1 MLETL
6 PQYLRIMRVRSWI
19 GWIFYFAL
27 GCFSSFDMPSGNVVP
42 ISAALI
48 SATSGAFIIN
58 QCYDL
63 ACDRLHFTKNQLPV
77 AAGAVSQSNA
87 FSLFALSTILSLS
100 LVALTDLSL
109 IPLFLLFVGIWICY
123 SVPPIRLKGRPVL
136 DVVIVGLGSGVLPFL
151 IGLQVSHQLTL
162 DWWLPWMG
170 QRYQDA
176 LLAVMPLLLFQC
188 STHILQAV
196 GDYEADLG
204 AGVRTSVVRYGK
216 EKSIKTAKV
225 LLIASLSLPLI
236 YGVLRLSLTD
246 YVLYFLIILLP
257 CLPFFLYV
265 MKKNL
270 FSKESIGDLTKTAKK
285 AAPIVYA
292 ILIFYIILIRISLLG
307 G

>member
-6 PQYLRIMRVRSWI
+6 PQYLKVIRVRSWI
-19 GWIFYFAL
+19 GWIFFFAL
-27 GCFSSFDMPSGNVVP
+27 GCFSSFETPSENVIP
-42 ISAALI
+42 ISVALI
-48 SATSGAFIIN
+48 SATSGAFILN

-77 AAGAVSQSNA
+77 AVGAVSSSSA
-87 FSLFALSTILSLS
+87 FSLFALSIILSLS

-109 IPLFLLFVGIWICY
+109 IPLFLLYVGIWICY

-176 LLAVMPLLLFQC
+176 LLVMIPLLLFQS
-188 STHILQAV
+188 STHIFQAV

-204 AGVRTSVVRYGK
+204 AGVSTSVVRYGK
-216 EKSIKTAKV
+216 KQSIKTAKM
-225 LLIASLSLPLI
+225 LLIASLFLPLI
-236 YGVLRLSLTD
+236 YGMLKLPVAGNVLW
-246 YVLYFLIILLP
+246 YLIPLLP
-257 CLPFFLYV
+257 CLPFLLYLI
-265 MKKNL
+265 KQKA

-285 AAPIVYA
+285 AAPIIYA
-292 ILIFYIILIRISLLG
+292 ILIFYIFIIKVGL
-307 G
+307 

>member
-1 MLETL
+1 MLEVL
-6 PQYLRIMRVRSWI
+6 PQYLRVLRVRSWI

-27 GCFSSFDMPSGNVVP
+27 GCFSSFNMPSGNVLP

-48 SATSGAFIIN
+48 SATSGAFILN

-63 ACDRLHFTKNQLPV
+63 ACDRLHFTKNRLPV
-77 AAGAVSQSNA
+77 AVGAVSPSSA

-109 IPLFLLFVGIWICY
+109 IPFFLLYVGIGICY

-136 DVVIVGLGSGVLPFL
+136 DVIIVGLGSGVLPFL

-162 DWWLPWMG
+162 NWWLPWMG

-176 LLAVMPLLLFQC
+176 LLAVVPLLLFQC
-188 STHILQAV
+188 STHIFQAV

-204 AGVRTSVVRYGK
+204 AGVRTSVVKYGK
-216 EKSIKTAKV
+216 EKSIKTAKI
-225 LLIASLSLPLI
+225 LLITSLLLPLI
-236 YGVLRLSLTD
+236 YGVLRLSLTN
-246 YVLYFLIILLP
+246 YMLYFLIILLP
-257 CLPFFLYV
+257 CLPFFLYF
-265 MKKNL
+265 MKQKN
-270 FSKESIGDLTKTAKK
+270 FSKESIGSLTETAKK
-285 AAPIVYA
+285 VAPIIYTM
-292 ILIFYIILIRISLLG
+292 LIFYIFIIRISLQG